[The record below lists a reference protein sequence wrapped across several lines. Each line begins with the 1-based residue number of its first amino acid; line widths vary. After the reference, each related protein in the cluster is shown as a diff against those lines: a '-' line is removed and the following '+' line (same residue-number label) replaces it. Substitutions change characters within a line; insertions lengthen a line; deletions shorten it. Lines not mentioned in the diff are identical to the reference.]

1 MSYNIDTWKTK
12 RINNLEIPMSAFRD
26 GIREDWLPKIDSG
39 MSDSGKEI
47 VRILLCCE
55 GGGIG
60 GTLSDN
66 KKWINVISISMYGEG
81 SGTAKDAILIPA
93 LKKSVGELEAVLIW
107 EGGDSITRLIS
118 KNGEVTEKPIEL

>member
-12 RINNLEIPMSAFRD
+12 RINNLEIPMSAFSD
-26 GIREDWLPKIDSG
+26 GIREDWLPKIAGG

-47 VRILLCCE
+47 VRILLCE

-81 SGTAKDAILIPA
+81 SGTAKSAILIPA
-93 LKKSVGELEAVLIW
+93 LKKSVGELEAVLVW

-118 KNGEVTEKPIEL
+118 KNGEITEKPIEL